1 MAPKLSSTL
10 RSNPLLR
17 RIGRPLR
24 RRWRALTPRAGI
36 LMYHRVA
43 AEAVDPWNLCVS
55 PERFEQ
61 QVELLARRR
70 AAVDLAAFADDGVTD
85 RVGSKLA
92 VTFDDAYRDNLEV
105 ALPILERHGVPAT
118 FFVVSDALG
127 RTREYWWDALGRALL
142 ESGTLP
148 ATLEVVLDGEERR
161 FTIDD
166 DSATT
171 PAPTRWNA
179 DWEDPRN
186 GRESLY
192 LDLWNATVVLPP
204 AEQDAAVA
212 AILLWAGMPL
222 AGPDSRR
229 PATREQIVA
238 LAGHPLVRIGNH
250 TRHHPSLP
258 DHAAARQRDEIAGC
272 QRALEDLADAPI
284 DRMSYPFGRH
294 DAASR
299 AIVAELGIA
308 VACTSHPAAVTR
320 ATPRD
325 QLPRLQV
332 LNRDADSFARW
343 LHDDHALLGGAA

>member
-43 AEAVDPWNLCVS
+43 TEAVDPWNLCVS
-55 PERFEQ
+55 PELFEQ
-61 QVELLARRR
+61 QIELLARRR
-70 AAVDLAAFADDGVTD
+70 AAMDLGAFAGDGVAD
-85 RVGSKLA
+85 RTGSRLA

-127 RTREYWWDALGRALL
+127 RTREYWWDALGRAVL
-142 ESGTLP
+142 ESDALP
-148 ATLEVVLDGEERR
+148 ATLEIVLGGHERR
-161 FTIDD
+161 FTIGD
-166 DSATT
+166 DSAAA
-171 PAPTRWNA
+171 PAATRWNA

-186 GRESLY
+186 GRETLY
-192 LDLWNATVVLPP
+192 LDLWNAIVVLPP

-212 AILLWAGMPL
+212 AILLWAHMPL

-229 PATREQIVA
+229 PATREQIAA
-238 LAGHPLVRIGNH
+238 LADHPLVRIGNH

-258 DHAAARQRDEIAGC
+258 DHGPARQQDEIAGC
-272 QRALEDLADAPI
+272 QRALEELAGGPI

-320 ATPRD
+320 ASPRD

-332 LNRDADSFARW
+332 LDRDADRFARW
-343 LHDDHALLGGAA
+343 LHDDHALLQGAA